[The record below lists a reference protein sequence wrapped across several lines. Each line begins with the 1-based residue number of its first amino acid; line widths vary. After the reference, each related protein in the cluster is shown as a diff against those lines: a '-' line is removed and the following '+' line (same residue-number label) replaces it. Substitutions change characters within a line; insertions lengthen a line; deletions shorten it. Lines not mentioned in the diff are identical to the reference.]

1 MNSVECGVLM
11 PVLQAQGEEGV
22 WGKGQGAQLYDC

>member
-11 PVLQAQGEEGV
+11 PVLQAQGEEGEV
-22 WGKGQGAQLYDC
+22 GEGAGSTTL